1 MLGSKVRPVP
11 LLVASLALA
20 TLLLYSLQPGPG
32 QRSQQIDCQGQPR

>member
-11 LLVASLALA
+11 LLVASLALV

-32 QRSQQIDCQGQPR
+32 HRSHQIDCQVQPR